1 MFEHTLLNEYEAAG
15 LAEDESHK
23 VRYVCRQVRN
33 GRICEH
39 EQQTYKDNPQRSPLG
54 FLQHGHGCQIS
65 QLVVLAD

>member
-39 EQQTYKDNPQRSPLG
+39 EQQTYKDNPCA
-54 FLQHGHGCQIS
+54 HGLRGPHNESVCVRWAQ
-65 QLVVLAD
+65 